1 MKKYVIKNLETN
13 MYIKYN
19 GESEAI
25 WEATKYDTSK
35 MANLEVEFTIGYYQI
50 IPIIWNFRAY

>member
-13 MYIKYN
+13 KYIKHDR
-19 GESEAI
+19 ETEDI

-50 IPIIWNFRAY
+50 IPIICNYRDY